1 MVLGLDDCLYKDW
14 NGRVCRN
21 KANLLAEDQ
30 NNTTSK
36 SKGIWVFAIV
46 WMVLTVFSEDLPK
59 ASRDKTENN
68 NLQMKHM
75 IDSFEALKKK
85 NAKKVN
91 K

>member
-1 MVLGLDDCLYKDW
+1 MG
-14 NGRVCRN
+14 RN

-30 NNTTSK
+30 TNTTSK

-85 NAKKVN
+85 SAKKVN

>member
-1 MVLGLDDCLYKDW
+1 MG
-14 NGRVCRN
+14 RN

-30 NNTTSK
+30 NNSTAK
-36 SKGIWVFAIV
+36 SKGIWVFPIV
-46 WMVLTVFSEDLPK
+46 WMVLTVPFSEDLPK

-75 IDSFEALKKK
+75 MDSFEAQKKK
-85 NAKKVN
+85 KCQKS

>member
-1 MVLGLDDCLYKDW
+1 
-14 NGRVCRN
+14 
-21 KANLLAEDQ
+21 
-30 NNTTSK
+30 
-36 SKGIWVFAIV
+36 
-46 WMVLTVFSEDLPK
+46 MVLTVFSEDLPK

-91 K
+91 KWGKMEPKMNLKWEIDESNER

>member
-1 MVLGLDDCLYKDW
+1 MG
-14 NGRVCRN
+14 RN

-30 NNTTSK
+30 TNTTSK

-75 IDSFEALKKK
+75 IDSFEVLKKK

>member
-1 MVLGLDDCLYKDW
+1 VG
-14 NGRVCRN
+14 RN

-30 NNTTSK
+30 NNTTAK
-36 SKGIWVFAIV
+36 SKGIWVFPIV

-68 NLQMKHM
+68 NIKMKHM
-75 IDSFEALKKK
+75 IEAQKKK
-85 NAKKVN
+85 KCQKS